1 MSNSKDHAEDVH
13 VEMPLD
19 VHAEMPLLLVDRLVD
34 GTFATPLS
42 SVKVHRIFSDAHH
55 FAWVSTPK
63 TSTHNVNNCHTCTF
77 EAVD

>member
-34 GTFATPLS
+34 GHTIVIS
-42 SVKVHRIFSDAHH
+42 K
-55 FAWVSTPK
+55 STPDILGCA
-63 TSTHNVNNCHTCTF
+63 SLCMGQHA
-77 EAVD
+77 EDLDA